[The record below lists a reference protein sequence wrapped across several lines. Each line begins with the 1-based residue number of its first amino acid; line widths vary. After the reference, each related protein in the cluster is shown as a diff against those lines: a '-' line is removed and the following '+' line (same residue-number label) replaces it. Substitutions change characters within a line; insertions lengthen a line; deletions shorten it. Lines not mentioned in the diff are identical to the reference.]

1 MSDLSDDAQPAI
13 EAEDARI
20 RATAQAGPRLFTEA
34 HLARLKAVTHCREC
48 GEEISTARKN
58 AIAHAIRC
66 AICETQIERKAK

>member
-1 MSDLSDDAQPAI
+1 MSDEADNAQAGI
-13 EAEDARI
+13 EATEARI
-20 RATAQAGPRLFTEA
+20 RATAQAGPRIFTEA

-66 AICETQIERKAK
+66 AICETQNERKAK